1 MNRRGQALIE
11 FVLILPVFLFIV
23 FAVYDIGMIFS
34 KQNKLENDSTDIVLM
49 YKDGKTIDEIENMY
63 KDIDINT
70 VMETDYEK
78 IILKEDVKLIT
89 PGFNLIFGNPY
100 KIEVMRF
107 IRNE

>member
-49 YKDGKTIDEIENMY
+49 
-63 KDIDINT
+63 
-70 VMETDYEK
+70 
-78 IILKEDVKLIT
+78 LKEEVKLIT